1 MNNVAFTVF
10 EMMSWAEFHVGKSGS
25 NGKLEHC

>member
-10 EMMSWAEFHVGKSGS
+10 EMMSWAEFHLGRS
-25 NGKLEHC
+25 NEKLEHC

>member
-10 EMMSWAEFHVGKSGS
+10 EMMSWAEFHLG
-25 NGKLEHC
+25 H

>member
-10 EMMSWAEFHVGKSGS
+10 EMMSWAEFHLG
-25 NGKLEHC
+25 N